1 MYSIISSKEKLS
13 QIRDAVDDDIAYMK
27 EGIFKGHQ
35 VERVFD
41 ELIRFDFSTLI
52 LDLDSCPDKTLI
64 ESVKKFRILKS
75 KVRIIILAVNRL
87 PGDRIIS
94 ELVKLGIYDIVAPKV
109 EDEQEIII
117 LPYLTEILNKEPAL
131 YSQAARWDT
140 KDYMDVNSKKSK
152 YLREKVVEKE
162 VVKVIEKEIEKKV
175 EIVDTSIITVLSGAC
190 TGKTFLTWN
199 LAHCFASRDYK
210 VSVVNLDRGYS
221 ANVFFAVP
229 EEEQALKD
237 VSEIEIK
244 EGIFD
249 KAYMLNDNLRIFTGE
264 LCSSEK
270 INVSQ
275 FLSLINI
282 VQAQSDI
289 TIIDL
294 DQCIDEVLEMS
305 VLHSNLNLVV
315 FDIDNMHYRLN
326 LKFLNQIQNLNF
338 RKTIAVINNAFMESQ
353 EVKNTEELINKIG
366 LNRIC
371 TVRNDG
377 EATYNAM
384 HTDSCTYF
392 ETKNKDFKKDIDNL
406 LNVMKSKEKKKSF
419 LKKILGI

>member
-1 MYSIISSKEKLS
+1 MYSIISSKEKLG

-27 EGIFKGHQ
+27 DGTFKDHQ
-35 VERVFD
+35 IEKVFN

-87 PGDRIIS
+87 PGDKIIS
-94 ELVKLGIYDIVAPKV
+94 ELVKLGIYDIVAPKI
-109 EDEQEIII
+109 ENEQEIMI

-140 KDYMDVNSKKSK
+140 KDYIDSKKSK
-152 YLREKVVEKE
+152 HLREKVVEKE

-237 VSEIEIK
+237 ISKIEIK
-244 EGIFD
+244 EDIFD
-249 KAYMLNDNLRIFTGE
+249 KAYILNDNLRIFTGE

-270 INVSQ
+270 ISVNQ
-275 FLSLINI
+275 FLNLINI

-294 DQCIDEVLEMS
+294 DGCIDEVVEMS
-305 VLHSNLNLVV
+305 VLHSNLNLFV
-315 FDIDNMHYRLN
+315 FDIDNMHYHLN
-326 LKFLNQIQNLNF
+326 LKFLDQIQNLNF

-353 EVKNTEELINKIG
+353 EVKNVEELINKIG

-377 EATYNAM
+377 EATYNAI

-406 LNVMKSKEKKKSF
+406 LNIMKSKEKKKSF